1 MLNIY
6 FQQNNSNYCYKNEN
20 VLSITKISKTMKKI
34 IGNFWGVTKWWWVMF
49 IVGILFVLAGF
60 GYWIYPIWGYA
71 ITSMIFGWML
81 IVAGVV
87 QLCVAA
93 SPNSSKGWGWW
104 LVGGILNIFVGFMLV
119 RSIVLSELVLPFF
132 FAIILFF
139 WGLNAIIGAIM
150 TKGHKYWWLNL
161 INGILLLLISY
172 FFIESGYLQDIV
184 MISML
189 TSVSFI
195 YWGFTIMIIS
205 NDMRPTK

>member
-1 MLNIY
+1 
-6 FQQNNSNYCYKNEN
+6 
-20 VLSITKISKTMKKI
+20 MKKI

-60 GYWIYPIWGYA
+60 GYWIYPIGGYA

-93 SPNSSKGWGWW
+93 SSNYPKGWGWW

-150 TKGHKYWWLNL
+150 TKGRKYWWLNL

-205 NDMRPTK
+205 NDIRPTK